1 MPGRA
6 WAIQR
11 EVHLRFDAKPFL
23 TSIPLSLRHHA
34 ARQVGNRRERSLV
47 MKMRFNR
54 RQFLK
59 TSAVASAVVAPALAQ
74 SGGAQAPLDPNVPT
88 GPLSP
93 AKDRL
98 PLGKIGS
105 HEFSR
110 LMLGGNLIGGY
121 AHSRELTYVSPLM
134 KRYNTDAK
142 ILETLELA
150 ETHGVNV
157 MNSWVVDGNTHLQ
170 HHWKRGGKM
179 KWIAQVRVPN
189 GDLSQVR
196 RAADLGAVAIHLT
209 GDAADALISEGKIET
224 IARVMQL
231 IRELKCLAGVGAH
244 GLNVIV
250 ESEKAKIN
258 PDFYV
263 KTFHS
268 HEYFTAPKPGDT
280 NDVGRNDN
288 SWCRDPEEVA
298 ETLFN
303 VRQPWIAFKVL
314 AAGAIPPQRG
324 FRYAFENGADFI
336 LVGMFDWQ
344 VAEDVAITK
353 QVLGDLQRLRPW
365 RG

>member
-1 MPGRA
+1 
-6 WAIQR
+6 
-11 EVHLRFDAKPFL
+11 
-23 TSIPLSLRHHA
+23 
-34 ARQVGNRRERSLV
+34 

-59 TSAVASAVVAPALAQ
+59 TSAVASAVVAPAFAQ
-74 SGGAQAPLDPNVPT
+74 TGGAQARLDPNVPT
-88 GPLSP
+88 GPLPP
-93 AKDRL
+93 AKDHL
-98 PLGKIGS
+98 PMGKIGS
-105 HEFSR
+105 HQFSR

-121 AHSRELTYVSPLM
+121 AHSRELTYVSHLM

-157 MNSWVVDGNTHLQ
+157 LNSWVVDGITHLQ

-196 RAADLGAVAIHLT
+196 QAADLGAVAIHLT
-209 GDAADALISEGKIET
+209 GDAADGLIREGKIDT
-224 IARVMQL
+224 IGRVMQL
-231 IRELKCLAGVGAH
+231 IRELKCMAGVGAH
-244 GLNVIV
+244 GLNVVV
-250 ESEKAKIN
+250 ETEKAKIN

-268 HEYFTAPKPGDT
+268 QDYFTAQKPDDT

-298 ETLFN
+298 ETMFN

-324 FRYAFENGADFI
+324 FRYAFEKGADFI

-344 VAEDVAITK
+344 VAEDVAVAK

-365 RG
+365 RS